1 MNIADNPG
9 PSLKNKF
16 HFISNRTKTNKDISK
31 GKVENPMV
39 KEELMDVVAWLWIVA
54 VELHSH
60 WLSLLQLS
68 VSHKQECT
76 YVFPFLRLISKQLS
90 GIGNLTPQN
99 LEVVPKKIKFF

>member
-9 PSLKNKF
+9 PSLENKF

-39 KEELMDVVAWLWIVA
+39 EEELMVVELWIIA

-68 VSHKQECT
+68 VSHIQECT
-76 YVFPFLRLISKQLS
+76 YVFPFLRVISKQLS
-90 GIGNLTPQN
+90 GIGNFNLNPQN